1 MRRSEF
7 EHVIRAAANV
17 VDDEIV
23 VIGSQ
28 AVLAEHPDAPE
39 SLLTSLEVDVYPRTH
54 PERAADIDG
63 SLGDG
68 SQFHETFAYY
78 AHGVGPETA
87 VAPAGWEDRL
97 VRIELPPVQ
106 RRKAQVIAWCLSTHD
121 LALAKL
127 AAGRQRDYDFVTELV
142 RAGLVDPEQLELGI
156 DFLPESHREAT
167 RDRLGGVLAVARRGL
182 GGSAR

>member
-1 MRRSEF
+1 
-7 EHVIRAAANV
+7 
-17 VDDEIV
+17 

-39 SLLTSLEVDVYPRTH
+39 SLLTSLELDVYPRTD
-54 PERAADIDG
+54 PSRAAEIDG

-68 SQFHETFAYY
+68 SPFHETFAYY

-97 VRIELPPVQ
+97 VRIELLPV
-106 RRKAQVIAWCLSTHD
+106 RRGKAPAIAWCLSTHD

-127 AAGRQRDYDFVTELV
+127 AAGRPRDHEFVTELI
-142 RAGLVDPEQLELGI
+142 RAGLVDPGQLEL
-156 DFLPESHREAT
+156 DVELLPKSHREAT
-167 RDRLGGVLAVARRGL
+167 RDRLASVLARAGREQ
-182 GGSAR
+182 A